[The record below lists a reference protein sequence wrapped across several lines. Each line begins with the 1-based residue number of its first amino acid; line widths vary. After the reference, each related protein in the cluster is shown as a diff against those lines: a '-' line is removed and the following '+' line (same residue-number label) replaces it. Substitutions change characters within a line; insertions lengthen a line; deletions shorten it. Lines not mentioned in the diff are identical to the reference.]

1 MHLNWKARLIQLARR
16 PAVGR
21 VIGWVFAKMS
31 FLLPVDRLVDTEELV
46 AFWHPQ
52 PAYATHILIA
62 PKRAYPSLTAVPAGE
77 GAFWGALMETV
88 QRLVRELGL
97 EEGGYRLIANGGA
110 FQEVGQLH
118 FHLVSDRPSAD
129 QGRP

>member
-1 MHLNWKARLIQLARR
+1 MRVEWKARLFRLARR

-31 FLLPVDRLVDTEELV
+31 SLLPVERLVDTEELV
-46 AFWHPQ
+46 DFWHPQ
-52 PAYATHILIA
+52 PAYATHILIV

-97 EEGGYRLIANGGA
+97 DEGGYRLIANGGA